1 MSRTRK
7 GLRAFWSSR
16 NPIAS
21 DLPRLAHATGC
32 QLFQS
37 ENIRT
42 QTRAL
47 GLLVEIPNNGIW
59 FLEMEKGA
67 QSG

>member
-21 DLPRLAHATGC
+21 DLPRSAHATGC

-37 ENIRT
+37 ESIRT
-42 QTRAL
+42 QTCAL
-47 GLLVEIPNNGIW
+47 SLLAEISNNGMQ